1 MGIGG
6 ISVWQLLIVLAIV
19 IMLFGTKRLR
29 TLGSDLGSA
38 IKGFK
43 KSMQDDGDKAPAD
56 DEDAEHE
63 VPGAAT
69 LQRDESTPFKPDQA
83 REEPREGNPEDNV
96 TAAGDSGERKH

>member
-19 IMLFGTKRLR
+19 VMLFGTKRLR

-43 KSMQDDGDKAPAD
+43 NSMQDDDKANGED
-56 DEDAEHE
+56 DEAEGDST
-63 VPGAAT
+63 GAAT
-69 LQRDESTPFKPDQA
+69 LQRDASDPLKGAGEREEST
-83 REEPREGNPEDNV
+83 
-96 TAAGDSGERKH
+96 TAAGDSGERKS